1 MISRTGRLLKIVV
14 LVVLLVQPVFA
25 GNGENNSCFTEHLYA
40 VRIADIK
47 HFLLFESDDLSIE
60 VKEAVVGDIERVF
73 SSIEEVTIKDRVFRE
88 WPILTKKYHLTRYT
102 LHFPKYKTWLPEV
115 LKSYLGHGIK
125 FGERYFLFISDRVVQ
140 KYQEALKLKAK
151 HPEKL
156 RKAYEF
162 VELLNDKERLR
173 EVAGNVKDA
182 QKLFSFHG
190 MEPWDSYETYM
201 KKLGLDSNISRIICQ
216 PSLLDFHII
225 KDQIKEKKLSKELIK
240 FLDLSEIKD
249 SLAFSS
255 MVKIEQKSGSR
266 ESLSRWSFIYRDG
279 EWRKSIAPP
288 IE

>member
-201 KKLGLDSNISRIICQ
+201 KKLGLDSSTSRRISL
-216 PSLLDFHII
+216 PSLLSFHILNDLI
-225 KDQIKEKKLSKELIK
+225 VEEGLSKEAVSV
-240 FLDLSEIKD
+240 FGFSEIKD
-249 SLAFSS
+249 ALIFSTA
-255 MVKIEQKSGSR
+255 VKVKQKSYPKEFVNR
-266 ESLSRWSFIYRDG
+266 RYFIYQDG
-279 EWRKSIAPP
+279 DWHIFIFPME
-288 IE
+288 